1 MKYSKSFVLVV
12 VVAVLMASCAPAKL
26 SPELFGETVPPDHCR
41 VTMTVL
47 SIDPTLGSSKPDDPC
62 AKAPCN
68 ASVRIDEVI
77 GYGAAF
83 PTPLAAG
90 DVVDVHFAFTTGP
103 TKSIFPEL
111 TLPFP
116 GVEKGTQLTADLR
129 AEAAR
134 RGSEEGK
141 QKFTIFGY
149 QVR

>member
-1 MKYSKSFVLVV
+1 MIIA
-12 VVAVLMASCAPAKL
+12 AVITSCAPAKL

-41 VTMTVL
+41 VTVTVL
-47 SIDPTLGSSKPDDPC
+47 SIDPVLQSSKPDDPC

-68 ASVRIDEVI
+68 ASVRIEEVI
-77 GYGAAF
+77 GYGSAF
-83 PTPLAAG
+83 PTPFVAG
-90 DVVDVHFAFTTGP
+90 DVVDVYFAFTTGP

-134 RGSEEGK
+134 RGSEEAK
-141 QKFTIFGY
+141 KKFTIFGY